1 MDIWIDGDGCP
12 VVNITIQEA
21 KKRALPVTVVKNF
34 AVEVKEDY
42 ASVITVDTS
51 RDSADFYIVNHIK
64 AGDLVISQDYGLC
77 AMVLS
82 KKGLCLNQNGRLITQ
97 DNIEM
102 ILDTRHH
109 ARVERQKNKKYTK
122 FKKRDKEQDQAYL
135 EALRNILD
143 HHKNI

>member
-1 MDIWIDGDGCP
+1 MQIWIDGDGCP

-34 AVEVKEDY
+34 AVQVKDDY
-42 ASVITVDTS
+42 ANVVTVDIS
-51 RDSADFYIVNHIK
+51 RDAADFYIVNHIK

-82 KKGLCLNQNGRLITQ
+82 KKGLCLNQNGRIITK
-97 DNIEM
+97 DNIDM

-122 FKKRDKEQDQAYL
+122 FKKRDKEQDEAYL
-135 EALRNILD
+135 QVLQSILNGT
-143 HHKNI
+143 K

>member
-1 MDIWIDGDGCP
+1 MQIWIDGDGCP

-34 AVEVKEDY
+34 AVQVKDDY
-42 ASVITVDTS
+42 ANVVTVDIS
-51 RDSADFYIVNHIK
+51 RDAADFYIVNHIK

-82 KKGLCLNQNGRLITQ
+82 KKGLCLNQNGRIITK
-97 DNIEM
+97 DNIDM

-109 ARVERQKNKKYTK
+109 ARVESNSGFTK
-122 FKKRDKEQDQAYL
+122 AS
-135 EALRNILD
+135 
-143 HHKNI
+143 